1 MRIFF
6 LIQVLDEADTMFD
19 RGFGP
24 DIRKFLAPLKQ
35 RVLKTNDQGFQ
46 TVLVTAT
53 MTTVCS
59 HVHYVLSPFAIIMI
73 YKLFFLRFQAV
84 QKLVDEEFQGIEHLR
99 TSTLHKKIANAR
111 HDFVKLSG
119 SEDKLEALLQVK

>member
-1 MRIFF
+1 
-6 LIQVLDEADTMFD
+6 MFD

-35 RVLKTNDQGFQ
+35 RTLKTNDQGFQ

-59 HVHYVLSPFAIIMI
+59 HVHYVLVPLAIIMI
-73 YKLFFLRFQAV
+73 YKLFILRFQAV